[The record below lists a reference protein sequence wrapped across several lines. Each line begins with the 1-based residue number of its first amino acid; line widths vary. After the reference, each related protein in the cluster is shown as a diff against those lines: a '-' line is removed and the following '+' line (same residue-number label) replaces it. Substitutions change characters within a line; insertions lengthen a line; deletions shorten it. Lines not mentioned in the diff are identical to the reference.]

1 MYFYGKIYA
10 MKCRSFLVI
19 LLFLLCSCGNSTF
32 HQLNKI
38 EKELNNHPDSA
49 LYHLEQITQKQ
60 LHSQS
65 SRAKYALMKSIAL
78 DKNYIDVTDDSL
90 ISIAVNYYSY
100 PRRHPKYRMLGYYY
114 KGLVQKNAADYPAA
128 IISFEQAAG
137 LAKEQKNLRYLGL
150 IYRNTADVFSL
161 SNNNIAATEYHKKA
175 IDAFSV
181 NNDSLYVQYA
191 QYSLAVDLMNDGHY
205 QESRQLL
212 HGLIAKADTIL
223 TNYCKLCYAQTY
235 VELEDSVGRA
245 LELYRNTPFAYY
257 NMLDYGYR
265 SHAHMMAGQLDSAE
279 YWISKGFEMAGNNEE
294 RATLEF
300 LQADI
305 DMALNR
311 TDLAFNR
318 VKRAAFVQD
327 SLTRVLLRQSLSI
340 AQRDY
345 YMHEVAHQKL
355 RMKKQK
361 TNVIVWSIAVILL
374 ACLILMLFREKA
386 LHEEQLLKETIYQLE
401 LGKNI
406 SYKSA
411 SALVGTLFLEKYAHI
426 GDIAES
432 CMGKDGKQHIYS
444 FKKDLSEL
452 GMNEKAFKDLYI
464 MLNTYSNNI
473 VQKLSEQCQSIS
485 RENLKTIALFFAG
498 IPDELIQ
505 YIVKKQSVGS
515 LKTYRSRLRTTI
527 KQANC
532 ADEQLFLTNLERQPR
547 KKP

>member
-1 MYFYGKIYA
+1 MYFYGKLNA
-10 MKCRSFLVI
+10 MKCRFFFIVFL
-19 LLFLLCSCGNSTF
+19 LLLCSCENSTS
-32 HQLNKI
+32 HLLNKI
-38 EKELNNHPDSA
+38 EKEIDDYPDSA
-49 LYHLEQITQKQ
+49 LFHLEQISYKK
-60 LHSQS
+60 LHSQR
-65 SRAKYALMKSIAL
+65 SRAKFALMKSIAL

-90 ISIAVNYYSY
+90 INIAVKYYSY
-100 PRRHPKYRMLGYYY
+100 SRRHNKYRMLGYYY
-114 KGLVQKNAADYPAA
+114 KGLVQKNAANYPAA

-161 SNNNIAATEYHKKA
+161 SNNNLAATEYHQKA
-175 IDAFSV
+175 LDAFTD

-191 QYSLAVDLMNDGHY
+191 QYSLAVDLMNDRHY
-205 QESRQLL
+205 QESRRLL
-212 HGLIAKADTIL
+212 QDLIEHADTIL
-223 TNYCKLCYAQTY
+223 TIYSKLCYAQTY
-235 VELEDSVGRA
+235 VELEDSVERA
-245 LELYRNTPFAYY
+245 LELYRNNPLSYY
-257 NMLDYGYR
+257 HLLDYGYR
-265 SHAHMMAGQLDSAE
+265 SQAHLIAGQLDSAE
-279 YWISKGFEMAGNNEE
+279 YWISQGFEMAGNNEE

-305 DMALNR
+305 DMAFNR
-311 TDLAFNR
+311 TELAFNR

-345 YMHEVAHQKL
+345 YIHEVAHQKL

-444 FKKDLSEL
+444 FKRDLSDL
-452 GMNEKAFKDLYI
+452 DKNEKAFNDLYI
-464 MLNTYSNNI
+464 MLNTYCNNI
-473 VQKLSEQCQSIS
+473 IQKISEQLPSIS
-485 RENLKTIALFFAG
+485 PENLKTIALFFAG